1 MIYKKFINYI
11 EKNESYSQFVNKLK
25 PLIKYNKN
33 TKENL
38 KILQI
43 LHNSCAV
50 FKFSNLKTGGYKMLS
65 SIFSLVEEIL
75 ATAGAGE
82 KAQKIVSAV
91 FDGILGIL
99 G

>member
-1 MIYKKFINYI
+1 M
-11 EKNESYSQFVNKLK
+11 
-25 PLIKYNKN
+25 
-33 TKENL
+33 
-38 KILQI
+38 
-43 LHNSCAV
+43 V

-82 KAQKIVSAV
+82 SAQKIVSAV

>member
-1 MIYKKFINYI
+1 
-11 EKNESYSQFVNKLK
+11 
-25 PLIKYNKN
+25 
-33 TKENL
+33 
-38 KILQI
+38 
-43 LHNSCAV
+43 
-50 FKFSNLKTGGYKMLS
+50 MLS

>member
-1 MIYKKFINYI
+1 MFVHDLLTNFALSSNIIKIHRKVKKNITIVTYAAMFY
-11 EKNESYSQFVNKLK
+11 FLK
-25 PLIKYNKN
+25 
-33 TKENL
+33 
-38 KILQI
+38 
-43 LHNSCAV
+43 
-50 FKFSNLKTGGYKMLS
+50 FKQEDGKMLS

-82 KAQKIVSAV
+82 SAQKIVSAV